1 MNCYCCLWEFTF
13 WEPRPNLLCTA
24 ILSSIHISNTFVSTS
39 ASHCYTRLFLCLSIG
54 WSCEWSLL
62 LQRWFTHV
70 LVLGLSR
77 GFDVWYLCGNSAV
90 KSWMLHRRSAN
101 GRRCGHH
108 VMSSVFQRTVV
119 SFHWKSM
126 RLSPILYPSSSPS
139 FSSSNLSVSSSLSL
153 FNHYS
158 TVFLCKRWWIAILN
172 QRPAISVTPMTGL
185 DVGSV
190 HFWLPSVIPFI
201 DRISFTLQPITLIQ
215 AQLMLHVFVC
225 LLFNTFSN
233 VSFFPVW
240 PPPLQLQNYLRRL
253 TRVAFRLMIS
263 CESSFVEPR
272 ECNGVGTYCLVY
284 WFEFLSILLQRQ
296 QRFYRRISCS
306 LICLVCWCCNNWLI
320 SRATQCRLLSHSDLL
335 PGLNVCV
342 ANSTWHL
349 SPMLLTA
356 NDSSQF

>member
-1 MNCYCCLWEFTF
+1 MNRYLKPTSGDLCYSDDRIGRWICSFLTSVCY
-13 WEPRPNLLCTA
+13 
-24 ILSSIHISNTFVSTS
+24 SIHRPHFFHPAAYHAHSSPADASCVCFVSCST
-39 ASHCYTRLFLCLSIG
+39 
-54 WSCEWSLL
+54 
-62 LQRWFTHV
+62 
-70 LVLGLSR
+70 
-77 GFDVWYLCGNSAV
+77 
-90 KSWMLHRRSAN
+90 
-101 GRRCGHH
+101 
-108 VMSSVFQRTVV
+108 
-119 SFHWKSM
+119 
-126 RLSPILYPSSSPS
+126 LSPM
-139 FSSSNLSVSSSLSL
+139 
-153 FNHYS
+153 
-158 TVFLCKRWWIAILN
+158 FL
-172 QRPAISVTPMTGL
+172 
-185 DVGSV
+185 
-190 HFWLPSVIPFI
+190 
-201 DRISFTLQPITLIQ
+201 
-215 AQLMLHVFVC
+215 
-225 LLFNTFSN
+225 
-233 VSFFPVW
+233 FFPVW
-240 PPPLQLQNYLRRL
+240 PPPLQLQNYLLRL